1 MMGDATRG
9 NAIVVVSGLPRC
21 GTSMMMRMLEAGGLP
36 VLTDGVRPPDE
47 DNPHGYYEFEPVKQ
61 LAQDQ
66 SWVPGARGR
75 AVKMVSALLPELPS
89 QYLYRVVFMERE
101 IQEVLSSQGAMLG
114 RQGKVDDPRPSSER
128 AAAFEGHVRS
138 LMGWMDRQANFSL
151 LRVSYN
157 HVLAAP
163 RDEAARVN
171 RFLGGDLDV
180 AAMAAVVEPSLY
192 RQRA

>member
-1 MMGDATRG
+1 MMGEKTRG
-9 NAIVVVSGLPRC
+9 DAVVVVSGLPRC

-47 DNPHGYYEFEPVKQ
+47 DNPHGYYEFEPVKR

-75 AVKMVSALLPELPS
+75 AVKMVSALLPQLPS
-89 QYLYRVVFMERE
+89 QYPYRVVFMERE
-101 IQEVLSSQGAMLG
+101 MQEVLSSQGVMLG
-114 RQGKVDDPRPSSER
+114 RQGKADDPRPFSER
-128 AAAFEGHVRS
+128 AAAFEDHVRS
-138 LMGWMDRQANFSL
+138 LMGWMERQANLAL

-157 HVLAAP
+157 DVVAAP

-171 RFLGGDLDV
+171 RFLGDHLDV

-192 RQRA
+192 RQRV